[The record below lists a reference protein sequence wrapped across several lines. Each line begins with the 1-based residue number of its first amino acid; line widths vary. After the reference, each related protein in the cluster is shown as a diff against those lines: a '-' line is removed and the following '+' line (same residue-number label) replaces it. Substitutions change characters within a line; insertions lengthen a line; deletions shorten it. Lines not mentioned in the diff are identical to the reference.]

1 MNTCIAQKRTIKV
14 IRLKFHLKNQNSEL
28 PLKSLEKEN
37 NKAKYINNWDR
48 AVVKLNNK
56 YNPRVFLEINNRD
69 KIVINLI

>member
-48 AVVKLNNK
+48 QGSSKAKQ
-56 YNPRVFLEINNRD
+56 
-69 KIVINLI
+69 